1 MKEIAIDHFETIQVD
16 SSHRV
21 QDIANTLNLISYQ
34 MAELSRIKEELE
46 AQLQDMI
53 GHPEE
58 GQKTYTHGKYKITIT
73 SGFNYS
79 LDKEEYEVIKNKL
92 NPCFNPVRERVA
104 FDLDKNVIRDAEK
117 YASKEELLLLSSIVS
132 KKPKKLNIRISAGV

>member
-1 MKEIAIDHFETIQVD
+1 MRDAFDEVPVD
-16 SSHRV
+16 SANRV
-21 QDIANTLNLISYQ
+21 QDIAKTLDMISYE
-34 MAELSRIKEELE
+34 MAELARIKEELE
-46 AQLQDMI
+46 GQLNEMI

-58 GQKTYTHGKYKITIT
+58 GQKTYTHGRYKITIT

-92 NPCFNPVRERVA
+92 TACFNPVRERVA

-117 YASKEELLLLSSIVS
+117 YASKEELLLLSTIVS